1 MDINVKITVESPHI
15 MAAILALAEALPKV
29 NLGTGFSPGIEDNVK
44 VKEVQPNVEEATKEK
59 EANENKEEGTEKT
72 ITLEEVRRVLAT
84 KSKNGKQAEVK
95 ELIKKYGVNK
105 LTDIHPCNYKELLE
119 LAEAL

>member
-1 MDINVKITVESPHI
+1 MEVKII
-15 MAAILALAEALPKV
+15 
-29 NLGTGFSPGIEDNVK
+29 IEDKQVEKLVGTILKAISKNTLNTVIENVTDDK
-44 VKEVQPNVEEATKEK
+44 IKEK
-59 EANENKEEGTEKT
+59 QIKEKKVEAAEKT
-72 ITLEEVRRVLAT
+72 IELEEVRKVLAT

-119 LAEAL
+119 LAEVL